1 MPNVTHLECSLCR
14 RRFEA
19 GKIHNLCPCG
29 GALLVCYALDAF
41 RRTWTRDSLSKEA
54 PTLWRYLPVLPVRGR
69 ESIVSLGE
77 GMTPLIPTKRLGA
90 SLGAQR
96 LWVKDEGL

>member
-29 GALLVCYALDAF
+29 GALLVRYDLDAV
-41 RRTWTRDSLSKEA
+41 RRTWTRDSLY
-54 PTLWRYLPVLPVRGR
+54 TG
-69 ESIVSLGE
+69 
-77 GMTPLIPTKRLGA
+77 
-90 SLGAQR
+90 
-96 LWVKDEGL
+96 VKDSKWMHATS